1 MTFKYQ
7 SPFKQGEVPQILQ
20 KLHDSELRRH
30 TKQIA
35 TRESIRALFGEDCF
49 TDEGTVDA
57 ASESRCAEFDDL
69 SLLLNEAPATL
80 YTELHS
86 NFDKP
91 PELEIGLSAGEH
103 APSSRESHSEDIKTA
118 PLDLLCPQ
126 QDNPVQANHIEAG
139 VNTKIGRSNR
149 ATRLF
154 STPGRAGLVAR
165 FYFGHAERVV
175 AISKLHT
182 DLDHDQLVKL
192 LRTDAYIQKLIQSYL
207 GIGELPDWAKFV
219 SPEMKQYFRL
229 HLLCTKPDAKTIT
242 IRLDHD
248 SAEAAL
254 AAPRGP
260 ANYLAE
266 IIKRTL
272 AKLGINTDLAF
283 NLEYNHTGST
293 ENHPLHIHGAF
304 CIPNDRITVV
314 SKALRKA
321 LATGYRQRY
330 GNVAVLIETPRSAHW
345 WAAYCTKEY
354 GITAS
359 RLEVERGRKNRPDYA
374 TQKLIQEAKAFY
386 EGICVWLN
394 HSQNQQS
401 SVMRLA
407 NTVAGQA
414 SLEQSTY
421 LCGAL

>member
-7 SPFKQGEVPQILQ
+7 SPFKEGEVPQILQ

-30 TKQIA
+30 AEQIA
-35 TRESIRALFGEDCF
+35 TRNSIRALFGEDCF

-57 ASESRCAEFDDL
+57 ASESRYAEFDDL
-69 SLLLNEAPATL
+69 SLLLNEAPATP

-118 PLDLLCPQ
+118 SLDLLCTQ
-126 QDNPVQANHIEAG
+126 QVNPVQANHVEAG
-139 VNTKIGRSNR
+139 VNTKIGRSNL

-154 STPGRAGLVAR
+154 STPGRAGLVAG

-182 DLDHDQLVKL
+182 DLDHDQLEKL
-192 LRTDAYIQKLIQSYL
+192 LKTDAFIQKLIQSYQ

-229 HLLCTKPDAKTIT
+229 YLLCTKPDAKTIT

-266 IIKRTL
+266 LIKRTL
-272 AKLGINTDLAF
+272 AKLSINTDLAF
-283 NLEYNHTGST
+283 NLEFNHTGST

-304 CIPNDRITVV
+304 CIPDDRVGDV
-314 SKALRKA
+314 SEALREA
-321 LATGYRQRY
+321 LALGYRQRY
-330 GNVAVLIETPRSAHW
+330 NNLAVHIKKPRSACW
-345 WAAYCTKEY
+345 WAAYCIKEY
-354 GITAS
+354 GITAGS
-359 RLEVERGRKNRPDYA
+359 LNAGRQRKSRPDYA
-374 TQKLIQEAKAFY
+374 SQKLTQEAKAFY
-386 EGICVWLN
+386 EGISAWLN
-394 HSQNQQS
+394 
-401 SVMRLA
+401 A
-407 NTVAGQA
+407 
-414 SLEQSTY
+414 
-421 LCGAL
+421 

>member
-7 SPFKQGEVPQILQ
+7 SPFKQGEVPQILK

-30 TKQIA
+30 AEQIA
-35 TRESIRALFGEDCF
+35 TRDSIRALFGEDCF

-69 SLLLNEAPATL
+69 SFLLNEAPATP

-126 QDNPVQANHIEAG
+126 QDNPVQANHVEAG
-139 VNTKIGRSNR
+139 VNTKKGRSNR

-154 STPGRAGLVAR
+154 STPGRAGLVAG

-182 DLDHDQLVKL
+182 DLDHDQLEKL
-192 LRTDAYIQKLIQSYL
+192 LKTDAFIQKLIQSYQ
-207 GIGELPDWAKFV
+207 GIGKLPDWAKFV
-219 SPEMKQYFRL
+219 SPEMKQFFRL
-229 HLLCTKPDAKTIT
+229 FQLCTKPNAKTIT
-242 IRLDHD
+242 IRLDHQT
-248 SAEAAL
+248 AEAAL

-260 ANYLAE
+260 TNYLAA

-272 AKLGINTDLAF
+272 AKLGIETDLAF
-283 NLEYNHTGST
+283 NLEFNHTGRT
-293 ENHPLHIHGAF
+293 ENHPAHIHGAL
-304 CIPNDRITVV
+304 CIPDERVGEVTE
-314 SKALRKA
+314 ALRRV
-321 LATGYRQRY
+321 LAMCYRQRY
-330 GNVAVLIETPRSAHW
+330 QNVAVHIETPRSARW
-345 WAAYCTKEY
+345 WAGYCIKEY
-354 GITAS
+354 DSTEI
-359 RLEVERGRKNRPDYA
+359 RLTSEQGRKSHPDYS
-374 TQKLIQEAKAFY
+374 TQKLSRQAKDFY
-386 EGICVWLN
+386 EGIGVWLI
-394 HSQNQQS
+394 
-401 SVMRLA
+401 A
-407 NTVAGQA
+407 
-414 SLEQSTY
+414 
-421 LCGAL
+421 